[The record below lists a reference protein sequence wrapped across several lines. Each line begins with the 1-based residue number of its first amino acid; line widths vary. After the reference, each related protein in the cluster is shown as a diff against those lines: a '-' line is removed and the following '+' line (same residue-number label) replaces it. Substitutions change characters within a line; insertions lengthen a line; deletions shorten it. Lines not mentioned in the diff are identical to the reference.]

1 MILVKFWLHVSP
13 EEQLK
18 RFEARAKDP
27 LKQWKLTD
35 EDWRN
40 REKRPAYDAAVD
52 EMVERT
58 DTEWAPW
65 DLVEA
70 DSKRWARVKVVET
83 VVARVE
89 AALAG

>member
-1 MILVKFWLHVSP
+1 M
-13 EEQLK
+13 
-18 RFEARAKDP
+18 
-27 LKQWKLTD
+27 KQWKLTD

-40 REKRPAYDAAVD
+40 REKRPAYDAAVA

-89 AALAG
+89 AALAR

>member
-1 MILVKFWLHVSP
+1 MNTAFWLYETKFAGDDAGCTAGH
-13 EEQLK
+13 
-18 RFEARAKDP
+18 RRADVG
-27 LKQWKLTD
+27 QAVVD
-35 EDWRN
+35 
-40 REKRPAYDAAVD
+40 AAAADAAVD

-89 AALAG
+89 AALAS